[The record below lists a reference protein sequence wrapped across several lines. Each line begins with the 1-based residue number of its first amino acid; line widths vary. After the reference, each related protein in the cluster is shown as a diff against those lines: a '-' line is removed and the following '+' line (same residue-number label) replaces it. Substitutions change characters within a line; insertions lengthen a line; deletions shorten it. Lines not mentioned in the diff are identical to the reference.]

1 MRDTQE
7 KVLEIIENV
16 LGRGASGDRLREDLG
31 MDSLDEVELILSLE
45 EGFGIEIPDEDAAR
59 YRTVQDIVDYIEKR
73 TFQ

>member
-16 LGRGASGDRLREDLG
+16 LGRGASGDRLREDVG